1 MAMHRWTRLS
11 TQRMEE
17 DWYARLSHIDPE
29 HLLMLRRT
37 ESSALKIQV
46 FGDKKTVEQLVCNF
60 GGKMT
65 HLSSEVWTSGK
76 ASSCAKPPKSAPPQ
90 KMRPRHP
97 VPLQARQ
104 MVRGVFGLCIAI
116 FFPKA

>member
-1 MAMHRWTRLS
+1 
-11 TQRMEE
+11 
-17 DWYARLSHIDPE
+17 
-29 HLLMLRRT
+29 
-37 ESSALKIQV
+37 
-46 FGDKKTVEQLVCNF
+46 
-60 GGKMT
+60 MT

-76 ASSCAKPPKSAPPQ
+76 APSCAKPPKSAPPQ

-104 MVRGVFGLCIAI
+104 MVRGDLPGVYAI